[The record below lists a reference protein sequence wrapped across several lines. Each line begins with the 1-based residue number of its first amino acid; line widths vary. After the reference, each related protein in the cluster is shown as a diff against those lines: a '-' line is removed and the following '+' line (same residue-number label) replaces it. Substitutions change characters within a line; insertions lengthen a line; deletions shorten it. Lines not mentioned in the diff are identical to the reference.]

1 MGDDSTKAAKRAD
14 SDQAGGDVV
23 LLLGGGGREHAVA
36 LKLAESPRVRKVL
49 CAPGNGGVAAAADA
63 KLECVALAHEPEAVA
78 RFAVER
84 QVALVFVGPE
94 QPLVDGVADACA
106 AAGVACFG
114 PSAAAARIEGS
125 KAFSKDLMSE
135 LGVRTAAYATFT
147 DVGAA
152 KAHVAACGYDVVVKA
167 SGLAA
172 GKGVVLPESAAEA
185 EAALDSML
193 TDRAFGEAGGEVVVE
208 ERIDGPEVS
217 LLAFCDG
224 EGGRVVC
231 MPPAQDHKRVRD
243 GDAGPN
249 TGGMGAYAPAP
260 VLVPGSSAHAACVDA
275 MERVAAGL
283 ASRGAPFVG
292 VLYGGFMLTADGP
305 SVLEFNCRFGDP
317 ETQVLLPLLASDLYA
332 ICRACCAR
340 ALGPE
345 LVEFAP
351 DRHAA
356 TVVMA
361 APGYPGSYPKGAR
374 IDGLESAAGDGA
386 AGGARVYHAGTALS
400 KSGHVVTSGGRVLAV
415 TGVGGSLR
423 AALDVAYGG
432 VKAIAFDGAHYRS
445 DIGWRALAAEAEAQK

>member
-152 KAHVAACGYDVVVKA
+152 KAHVAACGYA
-167 SGLAA
+167 
-172 GKGVVLPESAAEA
+172 
-185 EAALDSML
+185 
-193 TDRAFGEAGGEVVVE
+193 
-208 ERIDGPEVS
+208 
-217 LLAFCDG
+217 
-224 EGGRVVC
+224 
-231 MPPAQDHKRVRD
+231 
-243 GDAGPN
+243 
-249 TGGMGAYAPAP
+249 
-260 VLVPGSSAHAACVDA
+260 
-275 MERVAAGL
+275 
-283 ASRGAPFVG
+283 
-292 VLYGGFMLTADGP
+292 
-305 SVLEFNCRFGDP
+305 
-317 ETQVLLPLLASDLYA
+317 
-332 ICRACCAR
+332 
-340 ALGPE
+340 
-345 LVEFAP
+345 
-351 DRHAA
+351 
-356 TVVMA
+356 
-361 APGYPGSYPKGAR
+361 
-374 IDGLESAAGDGA
+374 
-386 AGGARVYHAGTALS
+386 
-400 KSGHVVTSGGRVLAV
+400 
-415 TGVGGSLR
+415 
-423 AALDVAYGG
+423 
-432 VKAIAFDGAHYRS
+432 
-445 DIGWRALAAEAEAQK
+445 WW